1 MPTTINEDRRE
12 RRAAADPGGSISPL
26 KIDCYFGVVSWLA
39 AIGTVIASVLVVTYP
54 TMTDIMWLFSQ
65 VP

>member
-1 MPTTINEDRRE
+1 MPTTLNEDRRE
-12 RRAAADPGGSISPL
+12 RRAAADPGESISPL
-26 KIDCYFGVVSWLA
+26 KTDCYFGVLSWLA
-39 AIGTVIASVLVVTYP
+39 AIGTVIASVLVATYP